1 MSLRPVLPRLLIVV
15 ATLALLV
22 VGYLYV
28 GYQEPQAP
36 DFTFSIIDGRR
47 IRLEDLR
54 GRPVLVQFWATSC
67 PTCRK
72 EMPSLAALYHDLHSK
87 GLELIAVA
95 MPYDPPNRVLEMS
108 REKQFPYPVALD
120 VMGKAMTAFGDI
132 SLTPTTLLIAP
143 DGRIVRRQIGEMD
156 FSKLRRQIE
165 ELLTE
170 QQQASG
176 NRQLAANS

>member
-1 MSLRPVLPRLLIVV
+1 MRLRSALPRLLIVV
-15 ATLALLV
+15 TTVTLLV
-22 VGYLYV
+22 VGYLYA
-28 GYQEPQAP
+28 GYLETRAP

-54 GRPVLVQFWATSC
+54 GRPVLLQFWATSC

-72 EMPSLAALYHDLHSK
+72 EMPSLAALYHDFHGK

-143 DGRIVRRQIGEMD
+143 DGRVVRRQIGEMD
-156 FSKLRRQIE
+156 FDVLRQQIKE
-165 ELLTE
+165 MLTR
-170 QQQASG
+170 QQQATDNKKLTAS
-176 NRQLAANS
+176 